1 MARALIHEPVVL
13 LADEPMGNLDE
24 RASRGIFDL
33 TKDINASGT
42 AVLMATH
49 DLELVR
55 RYSQYRV
62 IELSEGAVVYDSVKT
77 DGDES

>member
-1 MARALIHEPVVL
+1 MARALIHDPVVL

-24 RASRGIFDL
+24 RASRGVFDL
-33 TKDINASGT
+33 IRDINSSGT
-42 AVLMATH
+42 AVMMATH

-62 IELSEGAVVYDSVKT
+62 IELAEGAIVYDSGNS
-77 DGDES
+77 DGES